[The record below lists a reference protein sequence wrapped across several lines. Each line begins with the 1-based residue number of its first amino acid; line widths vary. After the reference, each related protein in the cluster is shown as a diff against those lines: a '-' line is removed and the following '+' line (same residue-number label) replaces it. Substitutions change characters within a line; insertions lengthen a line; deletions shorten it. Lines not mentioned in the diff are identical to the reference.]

1 MVRDYFYLP
10 QEPAITFG
18 YYTSYPVGKK
28 LSTQCQLDVFNVIK
42 VYEIFR
48 Q

>member
-1 MVRDYFYLP
+1 MVRDYVYLP
-10 QEPAITFG
+10 QESANTFG

-28 LSTQCQLDVFNVIK
+28 LSPQCQLDVFNVIG